1 MIANC
6 PYMKD
11 DAHEWCKE
19 IAVTM
24 VEKELEKL
32 KMGMKEVVME
42 PLILLWLNFK
52 NHLLLS

>member
-6 PYMKD
+6 PYIKD

-24 VEKELEKL
+24 VEKVLEKL

>member
-1 MIANC
+1 MIATY
-6 PYMKD
+6 PYIRD
-11 DAHEWCKE
+11 DAKEWRKE